1 MKNKQAFFVNQM
13 WNPFMLVE
21 LNIINGELP
30 KYPINDSPPKK
41 NIGRV
46 SHMLI
51 MRTLFIYFKK
61 YIEPTQHINKPE
73 CPIGRQA
80 RKLKNWKLGEG
91 EE

>member
-61 YIEPTQHINKPE
+61 YIEPTQHINQPK
-73 CPIGRQA
+73 QKK
-80 RKLKNWKLGEG
+80 RKDPLRTYRTWWDLAT
-91 EE
+91 